1 MLTNDQKKQRA
12 YLLSSSVNIIL
23 PPLKLVTGILG
34 HSSALI
40 ADAIN
45 SIGDIASNIVV
56 YLFLRISSMPRDKE
70 HTYGHGKYETVATL
84 FIGVMMII
92 AGVMIIVNSAAVM
105 EDFFTKGALPVPPDW
120 VALIVALF
128 TLVIKG
134 LAYLYTRRQGIETRS
149 EALMAQAQ
157 DHRNDVFSALAV
169 AAGVTISRLA
179 GGAWSLAEPVAAII
193 VAGFIIYFGV
203 NICIPALAKLTEAA
217 LPDETIAEIKEL
229 VLQVRGVSDPH
240 NIRTRM
246 VGSSTFAV
254 DMDIRVDGN
263 MPLFEAHALT
273 MEVEHLIRRK
283 YGEETH
289 INIHVEPSQPFRH
302 VYEGTAEPDD
312 GHEA

>member
-1 MLTNDQKKQRA
+1 MPPSNELRKQKA

-23 PPLKLVTGILG
+23 PPLKLVTGIVG

-45 SIGDIASNIVV
+45 SIGDIASNVVV
-56 YLFLRISSMPRDKE
+56 YLFLRISAMPRDKV
-70 HTYGHGKYETVATL
+70 HTYGHGKFETVATL

-92 AGVMIIVNSAAVM
+92 AGVMIVINSGSVI
-105 EDFFTKGALPVPPDW
+105 ETYFSKGNLPVRPSW
-120 VALIVALF
+120 IALIVAAF
-128 TLVIKG
+128 TLIIKG
-134 LAYLYTRRQGIETRS
+134 IAYLYTRKEGLATKS

-169 AAGVTISRLA
+169 AVGVTISRLA
-179 GGAWSLAEPVAAII
+179 GGIWALAEPIAAII

-217 LPDETIAEIKEL
+217 LPDETIEEIKEI
-229 VLQVRGVSDPH
+229 VLQVKGVSDPH

-246 VGSSTFAV
+246 VGSSNFAI

-263 MPLFEAHALT
+263 MPLFEAHELT
-273 MEVEHLIRRK
+273 MACEHLIRQK

-289 INIHVEPSQPFRH
+289 INIHVEPSQPFTH
-302 VYEGTAEPDD
+302 IYCVPESQA
-312 GHEA
+312 